1 MTSHFFAAPDFLEL
15 LQFWD
20 ASRNG
25 RPVPDWSGDVAVIPR
40 TLLPNMTISDR
51 RGEPTYRYVGSEV
64 IRRWG
69 SDPTGKRIHQQVL
82 SGAHSAYIRSLAD
95 ETMTRRA
102 PIFSAAVYQPDP
114 TTTIMTGRLF
124 APLTHQGSA
133 EPVMMLTL
141 QLFQESRQLLR
152 EIGPRGFVHET
163 RRDLIAV
170 VPAVCARLEDARR
183 YYKLSRHTHQRG
195 LAQHIDRIAEELSG
209 NALVP
214 LPCLE
219 IPGA

>member
-25 RPVPDWSGDVAVIPR
+25 RPVPDWSGDVAVIPS

-95 ETMTRRA
+95 ETMTRQA
-102 PIFSAAVYQPDP
+102 PIFSAAV
-114 TTTIMTGRLF
+114 
-124 APLTHQGSA
+124 
-133 EPVMMLTL
+133 
-141 QLFQESRQLLR
+141 
-152 EIGPRGFVHET
+152 
-163 RRDLIAV
+163 
-170 VPAVCARLEDARR
+170 
-183 YYKLSRHTHQRG
+183 
-195 LAQHIDRIAEELSG
+195 
-209 NALVP
+209 
-214 LPCLE
+214 
-219 IPGA
+219 